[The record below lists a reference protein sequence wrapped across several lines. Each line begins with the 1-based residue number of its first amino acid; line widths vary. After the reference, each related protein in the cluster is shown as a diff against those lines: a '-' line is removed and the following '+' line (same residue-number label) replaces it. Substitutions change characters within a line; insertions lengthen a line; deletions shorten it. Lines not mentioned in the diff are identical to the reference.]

1 MKKLY
6 ILFLTFFIYAQS
18 FALFI
23 WTGAVDTDWNNSGN
37 WSGNVV
43 PSSLDDV
50 TINGGAT
57 FYPVIISNITCN
69 SLTLSSGAALIINAG
84 TFNVTALSD
93 INGILTISGGAA
105 YDADG
110 NFDATGGVIDFTGAG
125 ILDLASIV
133 NSLGTLDNTLGTVIY
148 SGTTQSVLGDNYHNL
163 HITSAGVKTVIG
175 SLDVDGE
182 LITSIIPNCVL
193 DLDTHS
199 LNLSGDLTVGA
210 EGGLDASD
218 PACDVIFEGTT
229 LFNHAGSLSFPGPV
243 SIPPYFYDVTLNVGN
258 VTLNS
263 EMQVGGAL
271 TLFSGYIHSDSTNKI
286 TLKEA
291 GVINGGHASSHVIG
305 PMDIE
310 TGSTSVYEVPIGD
323 GVNYR
328 PIYIT
333 PSATTFTVY
342 TTEFYNTTY
351 VSTICGLPINH
362 IGIESWW
369 DIDRSSGGADCYI
382 GINWDG
388 TSGVD
393 VPADIILCHYN
404 TASSEWENIGS
415 TLTASNGGG
424 SASNADGRVTSI
436 SPHSDFSPFN
446 LGSGSCNNPLN
457 SSMSTIVV
465 NFTQTAPTCN
475 GDCDA
480 TATAV
485 PVGGTPIYMYAW
497 GAAAGAQ
504 TTATATGLCAGTYAV
519 TVTDVTG
526 CSTNSNVTITDP
538 APPPVYAGAD
548 MFVCEGST
556 VILSGTGA
564 LSFTWDNGVV
574 NGQPFLPPPP
584 VGSTTTYTV
593 IGIDANGCTAT
604 DMVDVTLNALPTV
617 NAGTNMIICPGED
630 VTLTASGAFVYDW
643 DNGVDNGVP
652 FIQATGSVDY
662 IVNGI
667 DANGCSDLD
676 TIIVNV
682 LPDLEVD
689 FQITEPLCDS
699 TNGSVIATV
708 LNPSGSNYYFH
719 WSNGDLDFTADSL
732 EAGPVNLMISDDNQ
746 CHYYDVVL
754 LGNSNGPIVNINN
767 VLDET
772 CPGANDGEIELIINT
787 SNPPYNVSWLCG
799 GNSEYI
805 TNLPPGLYQYTVT
818 DQSDCISSG
827 FAHVLSPDSLILNSI
842 NTVLPTCNLSDGSID
857 IAVSG
862 GTGTPNYLWSSNVGF
877 QSGNSVSSLAADVYS
892 VIITDGNGCVIEE
905 NILLNNSSSMVLD
918 LAGVVGPTCGN
929 TGDIFV
935 NVSGGNTPYD
945 FLWNDGTTYMN
956 ISGISAGNYILKVTD
971 FTGCISFLEQD
982 LLSNEPYNPGI
993 CMVTVDSLSENNV
1006 LVWEKP
1012 PTVGNISHYNIYREC
1027 CLDGVANYLTSVFYD
1042 SLSQFIDTICYPQT
1056 TNWGYQLGVV
1066 DTCGVESIKSTFH
1079 RSIHLT
1085 SSLLPSNSI
1094 DLYWNQYVGFPYNKH
1109 YIYRNHPA
1117 TGLVLIDSVDYLVTS
1132 YNDANPLFPILQN
1145 TYLIEV
1151 LPPSTCTSSK
1161 AVDHNTTRSNMGII
1175 GNGGGNPQIIYNNNN
1190 GLIKIYPNPTQ
1201 NVLNIELEQIE
1212 LPCTITLKDLQG
1224 RVVYSAEANSQK
1236 LELDLSSYESGIYL
1250 IGITNDN
1257 FFRELKVVRQ

>member
-1 MKKLY
+1 MKHICL
-6 ILFLTFFIYAQS
+6 LFLTFFICAQS

-23 WTGAVDTDWNNSGN
+23 WTGAVDTDWNNTGN

-57 FYPVIISNITCN
+57 FYPVITTNITCN

-84 TFNVTALSD
+84 TFNVTVLSD
-93 INGILTISGGAA
+93 IDGILTISGGAA

-163 HITSAGVKTVIG
+163 HIASAGVKTVIG
-175 SLDVDGE
+175 SLDVDGK

-369 DIDRSSGGADCYI
+369 DVDKSAGGSDCYI
-382 GINWDG
+382 GINWDAN
-388 TSGVD
+388 SGVN
-393 VPADIILCHYN
+393 VPADIILCYYN
-404 TASSEWENIGS
+404 TATSEWDDLLNNPA
-415 TLTASNGGG
+415 TLSNGSG
-424 SASNADGRVTSI
+424 SATATDGRITSNT
-436 SPHSDFSPFN
+436 PHSNFNGNNAVFN
-446 LGSGSCNNPLN
+446 LGSSSCNNPLN
-457 SSMSTIVV
+457 SSNATIVV
-465 NFTQTAPTCN
+465 DFTQTNPTCN

-480 TATAV
+480 FATAV
-485 PVGGTPIYMYAW
+485 PIGGTPTYTYLW
-497 GAAAGAQ
+497 GAPAGNQ

-526 CSTNSNVTITDP
+526 CSTLTNVTIADP
-538 APPPVYAGAD
+538 APV
-548 MFVCEGST
+548 S
-556 VILSGTGA
+556 
-564 LSFTWDNGVV
+564 
-574 NGQPFLPPPP
+574 
-584 VGSTTTYTV
+584 
-593 IGIDANGCTAT
+593 
-604 DMVDVTLNALPTV
+604 V
-617 NAGTNMIICPGED
+617 NAGTDMIVCPGED

-772 CPGANDGEIELIINT
+772 CPGANDGEIELIINS
-787 SNPPYNVSWLCG
+787 SNPPYAVSWLCG

-892 VIITDGNGCVIEE
+892 VIITDGNGCLIEE

-945 FLWNDGTTYMN
+945 FLWNDGTTNMN

-971 FTGCISFLEQD
+971 FIGCISFLEQD

-1012 PTVGNISHYNIYREC
+1012 LTAGNISHFNIYREC
-1027 CLDGVANYLTSVFYD
+1027 CLDGVANYLTSVPYD

-1085 SSLLPSNSI
+1085 SSLLPNNSI

-1109 YIYRNHPA
+1109 YIYRNHPS
-1117 TGLVLIDSVDYLVTS
+1117 TGLVLIDSVDYLVTT
-1132 YNDANPLFPILQN
+1132 YNDGNPLFPILQN
-1145 TYLIEV
+1145 NYFIEV
-1151 LPPSTCTSSK
+1151 IPPNTCTATK

-1201 NVLNIELEQIE
+1201 NVLNILLEQIE

-1224 RVVYSAEANSQK
+1224 RVVFNTLTNSQK
-1236 LELDLSSYESGIYL
+1236 LELNLSTYKSGIYL

-1257 FFRELKVVRQ
+1257 FTRELKVVRQ